1 MYILIY
7 VCIYMHVLYDLFIC
21 IYMYVYT
28 LKAIWLDVPTKRKF
42 QTTQLF
48 IRYKYLGY
56 FSLNTNQN
64 IAQHSI
70 QNNY

>member
-42 QTTQLF
+42 QTIQLF
-48 IRYKYLGY
+48 I
-56 FSLNTNQN
+56 
-64 IAQHSI
+64 
-70 QNNY
+70 